1 MPTQVRTVLV
11 PDLELA
17 HRLHGLEEFLLGFAG
32 AEPGDVDGV
41 PEPIASDTAL
51 DAVRRMWRAVTP
63 SQHDGR
69 GNAGRL
75 LTPHGHGHGRRP
87 WPGSADWAL
96 SRGWP
101 SDGEVVG
108 VVEEV
113 YEQPIPYAVGRAGW
127 R

>member
-11 PDLELA
+11 PDLEHDLELA

-32 AEPGDVDGV
+32 AEPDDVDGV

-51 DAVRRMWRAVTP
+51 EAVRRMWQAVTP

-75 LTPHGHGHGRRP
+75 LAPDGHGRRP

-96 SRGWP
+96 SRG
-101 SDGEVVG
+101 
-108 VVEEV
+108 
-113 YEQPIPYAVGRAGW
+113 
-127 R
+127 